1 MNQQHMENNQP
12 KEQKIHPVAWT
23 ILVVGI
29 ALLAVGAYYFLTQE
43 DVNTNNANIVA
54 VTKTAVGDNINT
66 AANTNEVTNMNTEV
80 DTSDWLTYEN
90 EEYGYAF
97 KYPRDWEIIETSYA
111 TIGFR
116 PISFVATDEEWS
128 AVYLTLY
135 DNPGNLSISTYYE
148 QTDGPSNLFETSL
161 SVENREA
168 NGIKMTYFETIPGV
182 VANSAIAYLNNTEI
196 IEVQMHKDQ
205 IGDINNLMEIFF
217 TIATS
222 IQ

>member
-1 MNQQHMENNQP
+1 MENNQP

-97 KYPRDWEIIETSYA
+97 KYPSDMKVDDYRDYGEIYGLTWIDNKIVPKPGGIIPLSINVYQNSTDEVRQAFEEKYIMSSWVQTMIGPILGETAQATFSENFFHYYYVFSRSGYTILIET
-111 TIGFR
+111 
-116 PISFVATDEEWS
+116 TDPTNI
-128 AVYLTLY
+128 LPT
-135 DNPGNLSISTYYE
+135 
-148 QTDGPSNLFETSL
+148 F
-161 SVENREA
+161 
-168 NGIKMTYFETIPGV
+168 YF
-182 VANSAIAYLNNTEI
+182 
-196 IEVQMHKDQ
+196 K
-205 IGDINNLMEIFF
+205 
-217 TIATS
+217 
-222 IQ
+222 